1 MQDIVHRLDATVAGG
16 LSEPPACQ
24 QCAPKVKRDAM
35 NRVRA
40 NTVLLIFIGATW
52 AICCLVI
59 WWRYHINLLIRV
71 GSYQRDEAM
80 SAVGRM
86 SLIVTILTAAVW
98 LFVRHRNRS
107 GSQWRLVWNVA
118 WKTATVLVLYVLI
131 VLVRRQLWT
140 ESQGVNDS
148 AMFLPLVGHV
158 NAHFLSEFL
167 WLIFLLEVVPIMA
180 LVSGLLYLAQARAAD

>member
-1 MQDIVHRLDATVAGG
+1 
-16 LSEPPACQ
+16 
-24 QCAPKVKRDAM
+24 M
-35 NRVRA
+35 NRVRS
-40 NTVLLIFIGATW
+40 NVVLLIFICANW

-71 GSYQRDEAM
+71 GSYQRNEAL
-80 SAVGRM
+80 SVVGKM

-98 LFVRHRNRS
+98 LFVRHRSRS
-107 GSQWRLVWNVA
+107 GLQWRLAWNVA
-118 WKTATVLVLYVLI
+118 WKTAIVLVLYVFI

-158 NAHFLSEFL
+158 NAYFLSEFL

-180 LVSGLLYLAQARAAD
+180 FVSG